1 MDDILARQYT
11 RQLLETLSE
20 TEVKLSERA
29 MIRYINTLRSNSMQT
44 YPFEVELC
52 YIQDEIQRRRAYTK
66 TED

>member
-52 YIQDEIQRRRAYTK
+52 YIQDEIQRRRAYMK

>member
-29 MIRYINTLRSNSMQT
+29 MIRYINTLRSNGMQT
-44 YPFEVELC
+44 YQFEVELC
-52 YIQDEIQRRRAYTK
+52 YIQDEINRRRAYMK
-66 TED
+66 TDD

>member
-29 MIRYINTLRSNSMQT
+29 MTRYINTLRSNGMPT
-44 YPFEVELC
+44 YQFEVELC
-52 YIQDEIQRRRAYTK
+52 YIQDEINRRRAYMK
-66 TED
+66 SED

>member
-44 YPFEVELC
+44 HQFEVELC
-52 YIQDEIQRRRAYTK
+52 YIQDEIQRRRAYMK
-66 TED
+66 SED

>member
-29 MIRYINTLRSNSMQT
+29 MIRYINTLRSSGMQT
-44 YPFEVELC
+44 YQFEVELC
-52 YIQDEIQRRRAYTK
+52 YIQDEINRRRAYSK
-66 TED
+66 SED

>member
-66 TED
+66 IED

>member
-29 MIRYINTLRSNSMQT
+29 MIRYINTLRSNAMPT
-44 YPFEVELC
+44 YQFEVELC
-52 YIQDEIQRRRAYTK
+52 YIQDEIQRRKAYTK
-66 TED
+66 SED

>member
-29 MIRYINTLRSNSMQT
+29 MIRYINTLRSNGMPT
-44 YPFEVELC
+44 YQFEVELC
-52 YIQDEIQRRRAYTK
+52 YIQDEINRRRAYMK
-66 TED
+66 SED

>member
-29 MIRYINTLRSNSMQT
+29 MTRYINTLRSNGAPT
-44 YPFEVELC
+44 YQFEVELC
-52 YIQDEIQRRRAYTK
+52 YIQDEINRRRAYTK
-66 TED
+66 SED

>member
-29 MIRYINTLRSNSMQT
+29 MIRYINTLRSNSMPT
-44 YPFEVELC
+44 YQFEVELC
-52 YIQDEIQRRRAYTK
+52 YIQDEINRRRAYMK
-66 TED
+66 SED